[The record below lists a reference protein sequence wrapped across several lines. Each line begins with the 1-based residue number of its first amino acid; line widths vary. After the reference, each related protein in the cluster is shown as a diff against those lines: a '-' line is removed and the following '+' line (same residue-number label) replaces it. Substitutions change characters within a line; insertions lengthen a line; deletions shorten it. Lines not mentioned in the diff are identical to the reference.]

1 MAINL
6 LSVPVLQKAL
16 QTVWQKN
23 LGTSEDPA
31 NGRWFTDGA
40 NNDAIGL
47 YGGLTDTAPT
57 QLTFNQ
63 AAQQYLPT
71 QITCTSSIMDNRNGL
86 NPKGSTT
93 LTYAYANSSSYS
105 QTSTTS
111 VSNTTKIAFE
121 VSASFEGV
129 GAKASTD
136 FSVTM
141 AYSMAQTSGTS
152 TSATNT
158 FSQTVNV
165 DVPKGKVYQ
174 AVLTATIQKLQV
186 PYTCAI
192 QVTGTTETWF
202 EDRVNG
208 HYNWSMGAAEA
219 FDLINQYGA
228 AGADSASYG
237 SSGGAGTVAVS
248 GTLTAQQTAN
258 FVAQIYDITANY
270 NPEAQPQPAGLM
282 LEAVGNQRL
291 TRLAAPGTQPMPKG
305 TLVKTIPF

>member
-1 MAINL
+1 MAINI
-6 LSVPVLQKAL
+6 LSVPVLQQAL
-16 QTVWQKN
+16 QKVWQKN

-31 NGRWFTDGA
+31 NGKWFTNGA
-40 NNDAIGL
+40 NNDSIGL
-47 YGGLTDTAPT
+47 YGGLTDTVPT
-57 QLTFNQ
+57 QLTFNKG
-63 AAQQYLPT
+63 AQQYLPS
-71 QITCTSSIMDNRNGL
+71 QITCTSSIVDNRNGL

-93 LTYAYANSSSYS
+93 LSYSYTNSSSYS
-105 QTSTTS
+105 QTSTNS
-111 VSNTTKIAFE
+111 ISNTSKVGFE
-121 VSASFEGV
+121 VSASFEGI
-129 GAKASTD
+129 GAKASTE

-141 AYSMAQTSGTS
+141 SYSMAQTSGTV

-158 FSQTVNV
+158 FSQTIDI

-174 AVLTATIQKLQV
+174 AVLTATLQKLQV
-186 PYTCAI
+186 FYTCAI

-202 EDRVNG
+202 EDRING
-208 HYNWSMGAAEA
+208 HYNWSMDAGQA
-219 FDLINQYGA
+219 FSLINQYGA
-228 AGADSASYG
+228 AGGDSSLYG
-237 SSGGAGTVAVS
+237 SNGGTGTVTVS

-291 TRLAAPGTQPMPKG
+291 TRLAALGTQPMPKG